1 MGSEAGGALGELIRE
16 IEPAVMPVLEQE
28 EPVDDVLYEAVCASV
43 WYTMSRILERS
54 SVIADAV
61 VKGEL
66 LLKGAVYSLTTSQ
79 VTILK
84 EEG

>member
-16 IEPAVMPVLEQE
+16 IEPAVKPVLVPE
-28 EPVDDVLYEAVCASV
+28 EDVDDILHETVCASV
-43 WYTMSRILERS
+43 WYTMSKILERS

-61 VKGEL
+61 LNGEL

-79 VTILK
+79 VAILE

>member
-16 IEPAVMPVLEQE
+16 IEPAIKTVLEQQE
-28 EPVDDVLYEAVCASV
+28 KVDDVMHEAVCASV
-43 WYTMSRILERS
+43 WYTMSKILERS

-61 VKGEL
+61 LNGEL

-79 VTILK
+79 VAILE